1 MFLKY
6 ETTTNEYVAI
16 NPDKVVAIRDFGN
29 GTTLIVTESASNTY
43 FYVRKS
49 YIDVLGELNAHQA

>member
-16 NPDKVVAIRDFGN
+16 NSDKIVAIRDFGN
-29 GTTLIVTESASNTY
+29 GTTLIISESVSPTY
-43 FYVRKS
+43 FYVKRS
-49 YIDVLGELNAHQA
+49 YVEVLGVLNAS

>member
-29 GTTLIVTESASNTY
+29 GTTLIISESVSPTY
-43 FYVRKS
+43 FYVKRS
-49 YIDVLGELNAHQA
+49 YVEVLGDLNAS

>member
-1 MFLKY
+1 MFLKF

-16 NPDKVVAIRDFGN
+16 NSDKIVAIRDFGN
-29 GTTLIVTESASNTY
+29 GTTLIVTESVSPTY
-43 FYVRKS
+43 FYVKKS

>member
-16 NPDKVVAIRDFGN
+16 NSDKIVAIRDFGN
-29 GTTLIVTESASNTY
+29 GTTLIISESVSPTY
-43 FYVRKS
+43 FYVKNKCFNFL
-49 YIDVLGELNAHQA
+49 I

>member
-16 NPDKVVAIRDFGN
+16 NSDKIVAIRDFGN
-29 GTTLIVTESASNTY
+29 GTTLIISESVSPTY
-43 FYVRKS
+43 FYVKKS
-49 YIDVLGELNAHQA
+49 YIDVLGDLNAS

>member
-16 NPDKVVAIRDFGN
+16 NSDKIVAIRDFGN
-29 GTTLIVTESASNTY
+29 GTTLIISESVSPTY
-43 FYVRKS
+43 FYVKRS
-49 YIDVLGELNAHQA
+49 YVEVLGDLNAS

>member
-16 NPDKVVAIRDFGN
+16 NSDKIVAIRDFGN
-29 GTTLIVTESASNTY
+29 GTTLIISESVSPTY
-43 FYVRKS
+43 FYVKRS
-49 YIDVLGELNAHQA
+49 YVEVLGDLNVS